1 MLLSDALNIS
11 MWVSFAVLFS
21 SYFGYFLVLLFFH
34 RRACRKKESAGS
46 SDFFY
51 PSVSLIVPT
60 FNEEKIIDKK
70 IQNIEEL
77 SYPDNK
83 MEVIYVDGHSQD
95 QTVTMIQERMRTA
108 KKTIRLIQQTRR
120 EGYNRGIIDGILNST
135 GEIVVLTDAA
145 SYHYSDAIK
154 HLVRPLRNKEIGA
167 VTGKE
172 IVLGTNGVG
181 PQLEASYRFFYDFM
195 REAETEIDSTPDTK
209 GEILAVRRDICNGMI
224 PRLRSPNASFDSAVP
239 YQAKLMGYRTVYE
252 PQAKYS
258 EYCPSSFVDRLKQQ
272 VRRATYLIGG
282 LMQFKN
288 MILNRKYGRF
298 GLLILPAHF
307 IIQFVVPWVFFVVSS
322 CLLALTFVDPL
333 KTLPLWI
340 PFLAILVTRK
350 GRLFAAS
357 FIQSQ
362 VALAMAVFRLATRRQ
377 SLYIQTIQSTRK

>member
-1 MLLSDALNIS
+1 
-11 MWVSFAVLFS
+11 MWVSFIVLFS
-21 SYFGYFLVLLFFH
+21 SYFCYFLVLFFFY
-34 RRACRKKESAGS
+34 RRASRKNSLDKAV
-46 SDFFY
+46 DFFF

-83 MEVIYVDGHSQD
+83 MEVIYVDGQSQD
-95 QTVTMIQERMRTA
+95 QTITMIREHMRTA
-108 KKTIRLIQQTRR
+108 KKTMRLVQQASRA
-120 EGYNRGIIDGILNST
+120 GYTRGIIDGILNST

-145 SYHYSDAIK
+145 SYHHSDAIK
-154 HLVRPLRNKEIGA
+154 HLVRHFRDKEIGA

-172 IVLGTNGVG
+172 IVLGTSGVG

-209 GEILAVRRDICNGMI
+209 GEILAVRRDICNGLI
-224 PRLRSPNASFDSAVP
+224 PRLRSPNASFDSCVP
-239 YQAKLMGYRTVYE
+239 YQAKLMGYRTIYE

-258 EYCPSSFVDRLKQQ
+258 EYSPSSFVDRLKQQ
-272 VRRATYLIGG
+272 VRRATLLIGG
-282 LMQFKN
+282 LMLFKN

-307 IIQFVVPWVFFVVSS
+307 IIQFVVPWAFFVVSS
-322 CLLALTFVDPL
+322 CLLALTFVDPF
-333 KTLPLWI
+333 KTLLLWI

-350 GRLFAAS
+350 GRLFTAS

-362 VALAMAVFRLATRRQ
+362 VALAIAMFRLATRRQ
-377 SLYIQTIQSTRK
+377 TLYIQTIQSTRN